1 MRGIRFDRAKTVA
14 TLTLTKKYG
23 LAFAEGKFF
32 LEFFLEFL
40 GISGTIHEVAVAN
53 N

>member
-14 TLTLTKKYG
+14 TLTLTKEYG
-23 LAFAEGKFF
+23 PAFAEGKFF
-32 LEFFLEFL
+32 LERL
-40 GISGTIHEVAVAN
+40 GFSGTIHEVAAAN